1 MKRAALFAMAPLALL
16 PFFQFYRG
24 TPHQIAAIKQ
34 LEEAM
39 PADLLA
45 RDSDWFETWKTSGKS
60 QWLLV
65 PYFKQHDNESGQ
77 GYRECFSSAA
87 AMLAA
92 EKGVVHSDDEYNLAR
107 ERFGDTT
114 SVNAQVLALRSLGL
128 RAVFMQYGS
137 MSLLFDLID
146 QGRPVAVGILAKG
159 DLSKGERPYGP
170 GHWVVVTGYD
180 MHGLTIHDPAGM
192 PDMHKGTHEKKLSGA
207 YVRVDRSDFERRW
220 MIDGPKSG
228 WMIVINDD

>member
-39 PADLLA
+39 PAELLA

-92 EKGVVHSDDEYNLAR
+92 EKDVVHSDDEYNLTR

-114 SVNAQVLALRSLGL
+114 SVNAQILALRSLGL

-180 MHGLTIHDPAGM
+180 MYGLTIHDPAGM